1 MRVSNHFFFVLALS
15 ILAMVL
21 LVSAQDTAK
30 YEACVQTESC
40 RKYSSSATTCE
51 VGEDV
56 DLTTPRLLSADQ
68 ILCLCISGDF
78 LNSISS

>member
-30 YEACVQTESC
+30 YEACVQTDSC
-40 RKYSSSATTCE
+40 KKYSSTATTCE
-51 VGEDV
+51 VDEDT

-68 ILCLCISGDF
+68 ILCLCLGGDF
-78 LNSISS
+78 LKEISS